1 MWLSAI
7 TRVLCSRVF
16 AVVNAPDMRIAA
28 NAHIWTLNGDK
39 QLIPIWSNTPH
50 GSATPVDISL
60 NSEQGVIALTGNPS
74 SLPSGWKQVVRSP
87 ISSNECN
94 LASSFQGFYLEN

>member
-7 TRVLCSRVF
+7 TRVLYLRVF
-16 AVVNAPDMRIAA
+16 AVVNAPNMRIAA

-39 QLIPIWSNTPH
+39 QLIPIWPNSH

-60 NSEQGVIALTGNPS
+60 NSEQGVIALTGDPS
-74 SLPSGWKQVVRSP
+74 SLPSGWKQVVCSL
-87 ISSNECN
+87 SV
-94 LASSFQGFYLEN
+94 LF